1 MRIDYTPELK
11 NSGSRVIRCK
21 ADAAAERTFFHISEA
36 GCLKK
41 EDAELFQPQSSGS
54 FLFAAVISGKGK
66 LTCGEVTQTVT
77 AGQCIYADCR
87 VPHGFQGDKDDAWE
101 LLWINFSGSTSEQ
114 YYSLLK
120 SRFSGVFRPHSFS
133 RITAALMEIIAV
145 NESYSPDSD
154 VLTSK
159 LIVDVL
165 TLALTAENTEFD
177 SGTSLEHK
185 LSAVHD
191 YIESH
196 FCEELTLEGISSAFY
211 ISRYYLARAY
221 KKIYGKTIFQH
232 IISLRLDYGK
242 QLLRS
247 SDRSVE
253 EISQLCG
260 FSDQNYFARQFKKQ
274 ENLTCIAYRKKWK
287 K

>member
-1 MRIDYTPELK
+1 
-11 NSGSRVIRCK
+11 
-21 ADAAAERTFFHISEA
+21 
-36 GCLKK
+36 
-41 EDAELFQPQSSGS
+41 
-54 FLFAAVISGKGK
+54 
-66 LTCGEVTQTVT
+66 
-77 AGQCIYADCR
+77 
-87 VPHGFQGDKDDAWE
+87 
-101 LLWINFSGSTSEQ
+101 
-114 YYSLLK
+114 
-120 SRFSGVFRPHSFS
+120 
-133 RITAALMEIIAV
+133 MEIIAV

-165 TLALTAENTEFD
+165 TLALTAENTESD

-191 YIESH
+191 YIEAN
-196 FCEELTLEGISSAFY
+196 FCEELTLDGLSSAFY
-211 ISRYYLARAY
+211 ISRYYLAREY